1 MTRVGVA
8 RLVAFA
14 IAVLGGVLLIGA
26 GWTPDVQPDADAYWH
41 AAQRLREGQP
51 LYLPA
56 GPDETEVYRYAPWF
70 AFAWL
75 PLTFLSQDA
84 AFTVWRGLLAMAT
97 CAAVVPLLRRPRPAG
112 ITLAVLVFCLLISN
126 LPAANVTTLM
136 IGVLAIGLPTRA
148 GPVLLGVAGSLKVFP
163 LLLVVGYLAE
173 RRWRDAVVALGVAAA
188 LWLHVL
194 AFGLSTYPTTTVAGD
209 SFYLGGVS
217 LLAIHP
223 LLLVAGGLLILG
235 VGAALVWRRSAWA
248 WLVAGAAIPTV
259 VPRVWLPDA
268 AWVVPAAAMLVRTV
282 RRPSALAATP
292 DRSAGKGPG
301 SDPDTPR
308 TSPPPPPDH
317 A

>member
-1 MTRVGVA
+1 VTPVAAA

-14 IAVLGGVLLIGA
+14 VAVFGGLLLIGA

-41 AAQRLREGQP
+41 AALRLREGLP

-56 GPDETEVYRYAPWF
+56 GADETEVYRYAPWF

-75 PLTFLSQDA
+75 PLTLLSQAA
-84 AFTVWRGLLAMAT
+84 AFVVWRGLLVLAA
-97 CAAVVPLLRRPRPAG
+97 CAAVVPLLRRPSPAG

-136 IGVLAIGLPTRA
+136 IGVLALGLPTRA
-148 GPVLLGVAGSLKVFP
+148 GPILLGFAGSLKVFP
-163 LLLVVGYLAE
+163 LLLVIGYLAE
-173 RRWRDAVVALGVAAA
+173 RRWRDATVALGVAGI
-188 LWLHVL
+188 LWLHLL
-194 AFGLSTYPTTTVAGD
+194 AFDLGTYPTTTVAGD

-223 LLLVAGGLLILG
+223 ALQVIGGVLLLGL
-235 VGAALVWRRSAWA
+235 GAVLVWRGSAWA

-268 AWVVPAAAMLVRTV
+268 AWIIVGAVMLVRPSL
-282 RRPSALAATP
+282 RRHDAAPSRNAN
-292 DRSAGKGPG
+292 RE
-301 SDPDTPR
+301 
-308 TSPPPPPDH
+308 
-317 A
+317 